1 MEIEVKVG
9 FRSCSEAIWKKKKN
23 FVAETVKVREKF
35 ISEISLRGSV
45 CDICEIILLKN
56 GNGFKRKSRAKQ
68 ICLYRIDRE

>member
-9 FRSCSEAIWKKKKN
+9 FRSCSEAIWEKKN

-35 ISEISLRGSV
+35 ISEISLRERV
-45 CDICEIILLKN
+45 CYICEIILLKN
-56 GNGFKRKSRAKQ
+56 GNGFERKSRAKQ